1 MEEIVTSFSKN
12 MLGLETSK
20 KTIIVKP
27 SVSEFDGLDFA
38 RDVGMSRKF
47 IEELES
53 SNRDVVVDWID
64 DYGFFGILLR
74 IYTKY
79 HKISLEIPFSRKVVI
94 DISSVPEEI
103 KEEVKKIVRKVIG
116 EAQIWTNIP
125 YKVRE
130 ELASISR
137 AEAYSSLKY
146 LKH

>member
-1 MEEIVTSFSKN
+1 MEKITTSFERN
-12 MLGLETSK
+12 MLGLKASEK
-20 KTIIVKP
+20 VLVVKP
-27 SVSEFDGLDFA
+27 EIKPFDGLDFA
-38 RDVGMSRKF
+38 RDVGMSRK
-47 IEELES
+47 IIRQLEAS
-53 SNRDVVVDWID
+53 SEDMIVDWKD
-64 DYGFFGILLR
+64 DYGFFGMLLT

-116 EAQIWTNIP
+116 EAQIWTDIP
-125 YKVRE
+125 YNIRQE
-130 ELASISR
+130 IASISR